1 MHPNLIAALVEDRR
15 KSCRCGA
22 VASQPQQAC
31 RKCLAHMIW
40 RRHASRCSRSTAKH
54 QANRRSRAWSRILA
68 TAASM
73 LRIRA
78 KDLGSTV
85 GVVL

>member
-15 KSCRCGA
+15 RSCRCGA
-22 VASQPQQAC
+22 VASQSQQPC
-31 RKCLAHMIW
+31 RRCLAHMIW
-40 RRHASRCSRSTAKH
+40 RRHASQCSRSTAKY
-54 QANRRSRAWSRILA
+54 QANGRSRAWSRTLA

-78 KDLGSTV
+78 KGARS
-85 GVVL
+85 